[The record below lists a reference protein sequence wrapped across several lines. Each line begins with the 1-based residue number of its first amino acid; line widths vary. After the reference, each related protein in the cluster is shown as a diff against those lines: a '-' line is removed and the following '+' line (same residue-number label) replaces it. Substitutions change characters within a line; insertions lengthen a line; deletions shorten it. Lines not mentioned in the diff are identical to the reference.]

1 MGQTMLILGAFA
13 LLSVLTLS
21 VNQTLLST
29 QTIGLEMEA
38 NLTALSVAQSLMDEI
53 ATKEF
58 DERTTTGLKIYSPD
72 EMTEIADLGTETGET
87 DITWADSAYYD
98 NGSSTAAYDNG
109 GTLYDFRSKT
119 LYDDVDDYH
128 GYRRKAYDTRMG
140 YFDVSVRIG
149 YVNEE
154 IPDSASSD
162 RTNQKAIRI
171 SVSQFNLSRNQYGD
185 LLPVVLTDL
194 AVYRRFFQ

>member
-21 VNQTLLST
+21 VNQTLLMT

-53 ATKEF
+53 TTKEF

-72 EMTEIADLGTETGET
+72 EMTAIGSLGPEVGET
-87 DITWADSAYYD
+87 EITWVDSAYYN
-98 NGSSTAAYDNG
+98 NGGATAPYDNG
-109 GTLYDFRSKT
+109 GVLFDFRSKT
-119 LYDDVDDYH
+119 YYDDVDDYH
-128 GYRRKAYDTRMG
+128 GYRRKMYDNRMG
-140 YFDVSVRIG
+140 YFDVAVRVY
-149 YVNEE
+149 YVNEDT
-154 IPDSASSD
+154 PDSASSS
-162 RTNQKAIRI
+162 RTNQKAIWIGVR
-171 SVSQFNLSRNQYGD
+171 QFNLSKNLEGEV
-185 LLPVVLTDL
+185 LPVILTDL